1 MPSFS
6 VSPKLFFARLLSSAV
21 LIWITSLSPVSAHE
35 VLPSIADM
43 TQEGDSLT
51 FDVRLNL
58 ESFIAGIDQT
68 EVIDTNAAP
77 QAETYDALR
86 ALNAAD
92 LKARFAEFW
101 PQMASK
107 VMVLADGVAVIA
119 ENPTLS
125 VDPIGDTEVVRASNL
140 SFTAVL
146 PAGAQSVQVGW
157 APEFGVLVLRQ
168 MGVDAPSDCPSRGRS
183 SQWVANVCAL
193 YSYRA

>member
-6 VSPKLFFARLLSSAV
+6 VSPKLFFVRLLSSAV

-92 LKARFAEFW
+92 LRHVLLNFGPRWRAKSWFW
-101 PQMASK
+101 LT
-107 VMVLADGVAVIA
+107 VL
-119 ENPTLS
+119 S
-125 VDPIGDTEVVRASNL
+125 
-140 SFTAVL
+140 
-146 PAGAQSVQVGW
+146 
-157 APEFGVLVLRQ
+157 
-168 MGVDAPSDCPSRGRS
+168 
-183 SQWVANVCAL
+183 
-193 YSYRA
+193 